1 MRRREFITL
10 LGGAV
15 VAWPLAGRA
24 QQTGKV
30 YRVGLIITTSPVSE
44 MVGPDPIHPLVRTF
58 VHTLRALGYVEGQNL
73 VLERRSAE
81 GKFERF
87 GEIAAD
93 LIRHGIDVIVV
104 SSILVAK
111 EMIRVTNTVPI
122 VMASNIDPV
131 GAGVVTNLARPGGNI
146 TGFTSNAGP
155 EIEAKRLELLKE
167 VLPQASRVAF
177 LGLKSDWEGPEA
189 EGIRVAA
196 RMMGV
201 TLVHAEHTSTN
212 YADAFALITRDR
224 AEALFVASQAA
235 SYANRQVIVD
245 FALERRIPGIYP
257 WREFI
262 EGGGLMSYGV
272 SLPDTF
278 RRAAGYVDKI
288 LKGTAPGDLP
298 VEQPTKFELVINL
311 KTAKALGLTIPPIVV
326 ARADEVI
333 E

>member
-1 MRRREFITL
+1 VRRREFITI
-10 LGGAV
+10 LGGAA

-30 YRVGLIITTSPVSE
+30 YRVGLIITTSPASE
-44 MVGPDPIHPLVRTF
+44 MAGLDPIHPLVRSF
-58 VHTLRALGYVEGQNL
+58 VHALRALGYVEGQNL

-81 GKFERF
+81 GRFERF

-93 LIRHGIDVIVV
+93 LIRLGIDVIVV
-104 SSILVAK
+104 TNILVAK
-111 EMIRVTNTVPI
+111 EMKRVTNTVPI
-122 VMASNIDPV
+122 VMAGSIDPV
-131 GAGVVTNLARPGGNI
+131 GAGVVTSLARPGGNI

-155 EIEAKRLELLKE
+155 EIEAKRLELFKE
-167 VLPQASRVAF
+167 VLPDGSRVAF
-177 LGLKSDWEGPEA
+177 LGLKSDWESPEA

-196 RMMGV
+196 RMLGV
-201 TLVHAEHTSTN
+201 TLVHAEHTRIN

-224 AEALFVASQAA
+224 AQALFVASQAA
-235 SYANRQVIVD
+235 NYANRQVIVD

-257 WREFI
+257 WREFV
-262 EGGGLMSYGV
+262 EGGGLMSYGA

-298 VEQPTKFELVINL
+298 VEQPTKFELVINV
-311 KTAKALGLTIPPIVV
+311 KTAKALGITIPLTLL
-326 ARADEVI
+326 ASADEVI

>member
-1 MRRREFITL
+1 MRRREFITV

-44 MVGPDPIHPLVRTF
+44 MVGSDPIHPLVRTF
-58 VHTLRALGYVEGQNL
+58 VRTWRALGYVEGQNL
-73 VLERRSAE
+73 ILERRSAE

-87 GEIAAD
+87 GEIATD

-111 EMIRVTNTVPI
+111 ETIRVTNTVPI
-122 VMASNIDPV
+122 VMASNLDPV

-146 TGFTSNAGP
+146 TGFTTNAGP

-177 LGLKSDWEGPEA
+177 LGLKSDWESPEA

-201 TLVHAEHTSTN
+201 TLVHAEHTRTN

-235 SYANRQVIVD
+235 SYANRQVIRPV
-245 FALERRIPGIYP
+245 AGRRQRS
-257 WREFI
+257 W
-262 EGGGLMSYGV
+262 
-272 SLPDTF
+272 F
-278 RRAAGYVDKI
+278 RSSWSPSFR
-288 LKGTAPGDLP
+288 DLP
-298 VEQPTKFELVINL
+298 
-311 KTAKALGLTIPPIVV
+311 ACASD
-326 ARADEVI
+326 RANHAESVC
-333 E
+333 

>member
-1 MRRREFITL
+1 MRRREFIIV

-30 YRVGLIITTSPVSE
+30 YRVGLIVTTSPVSE
-44 MVGPDPIHPLVRTF
+44 MVGPDPIHPLVRSF
-58 VHTLRALGYVEGQNL
+58 VRALRALGYVEGQNL

-81 GKFERF
+81 GKFELF

-104 SSILVAK
+104 TNILVAK
-111 EMIRVTNTVPI
+111 EVIRVTNTVPI
-122 VMASNIDPV
+122 VMAGSIDPV
-131 GAGVVTNLARPGGNI
+131 GRGVVTSLARPGGNI

-155 EIEAKRLELLKE
+155 EIEAKRLELFKE
-167 VLPQASRVAF
+167 VLPDESRVAF

>member
-1 MRRREFITL
+1 MRLHCDAAIRCSKRSELVGSRHLLCCEGSNEAARVHHRSRRR
-10 LGGAV
+10 GGC
-15 VAWPLAGRA
+15 VAAGWSRA
-24 QQTGKV
+24 ADGKNLSGRTDRHHV
-30 YRVGLIITTSPVSE
+30 PCLRNGI
-44 MVGPDPIHPLVRTF
+44 GPDPIHPLVRTF

-104 SSILVAK
+104 TNILVAK

-122 VMASNIDPV
+122 VMASSIERV
-131 GAGVVTNLARPGGNI
+131 GAGVVTSLARPGGNI

-262 EGGGLMSYGV
+262 EGGGLMS
-272 SLPDTF
+272 
-278 RRAAGYVDKI
+278 
-288 LKGTAPGDLP
+288 
-298 VEQPTKFELVINL
+298 
-311 KTAKALGLTIPPIVV
+311 LGEPS
-326 ARADEVI
+326 
-333 E
+333 